1 MRTWTLAVSV
11 CVHVAVVVTIYVA
24 PIWAT
29 ADLPAPRRPLTFEA
43 ITPIATPPIPTPR
56 SQPMQSTKASQ
67 TFPIDEPPDLPIDDP
82 PNAQLAPLVDTCDSC
97 GLIDGPIGDRGV
109 AHDIVAPPPAPQA
122 PKAPIPVGGNIRP
135 PTHVV
140 YVAPVYPPLALAA
153 RVQGTV
159 ILQATI
165 DEEGSVRKLSVL
177 RGHPLLDDAAL
188 QAVAKWQ
195 FTPTLLNGT
204 TVPIVMTVTVT
215 FSLTK

>member
-1 MRTWTLAVSV
+1 M
-11 CVHVAVVVTIYVA
+11 
-24 PIWAT
+24 
-29 ADLPAPRRPLTFEA
+29 
-43 ITPIATPPIPTPR
+43 
-56 SQPMQSTKASQ
+56 
-67 TFPIDEPPDLPIDDP
+67 
-82 PNAQLAPLVDTCDSC
+82 
-97 GLIDGPIGDRGV
+97 
-109 AHDIVAPPPAPQA
+109 
-122 PKAPIPVGGNIRP
+122 
-135 PTHVV
+135 V

>member
-1 MRTWTLAVSV
+1 
-11 CVHVAVVVTIYVA
+11 
-24 PIWAT
+24 
-29 ADLPAPRRPLTFEA
+29 
-43 ITPIATPPIPTPR
+43 
-56 SQPMQSTKASQ
+56 
-67 TFPIDEPPDLPIDDP
+67 
-82 PNAQLAPLVDTCDSC
+82 
-97 GLIDGPIGDRGV
+97 
-109 AHDIVAPPPAPQA
+109 
-122 PKAPIPVGGNIRP
+122 
-135 PTHVV
+135 VV

>member
-1 MRTWTLAVSV
+1 
-11 CVHVAVVVTIYVA
+11 
-24 PIWAT
+24 
-29 ADLPAPRRPLTFEA
+29 
-43 ITPIATPPIPTPR
+43 
-56 SQPMQSTKASQ
+56 
-67 TFPIDEPPDLPIDDP
+67 
-82 PNAQLAPLVDTCDSC
+82 
-97 GLIDGPIGDRGV
+97 
-109 AHDIVAPPPAPQA
+109 
-122 PKAPIPVGGNIRP
+122 
-135 PTHVV
+135 
-140 YVAPVYPPLALAA
+140 
-153 RVQGTV
+153 VQGTV